1 MKIILANGQDIEAT
15 QEEIEEFIT
24 QLLIPNPDW
33 HHSKQ
38 LTEREVAKYL
48 KSESSSDEL
57 KKVAKYLI
65 IYIENLAFSAYLFA
79 KAEGKADESKE
90 FNMPALKKIRQLYR
104 KATGAQQNTHNLAGD
119 VHEMEHVCLEIGA
132 DPL

>member
-1 MKIILANGQDIEAT
+1 MKMILANGQDVEVS

-33 HHSKQ
+33 RHSKQ
-38 LTEREVAKYL
+38 LTEREVVKYL
-48 KSESSSDEL
+48 QSESSPDEL

-65 IYIENLAFSAYLFA
+65 ICIENLAFSAYLFA
-79 KAEGKADESKE
+79 KAEGKSDESKE
-90 FNMPALKKIRQLYR
+90 FNMPALKKLRELYH
-104 KATGAQQNTHNLAGD
+104 KATEAQQSAKELAGN
-119 VHEMEHVCLEIGA
+119 VYEMENVCMGIGT

>member
-1 MKIILANGQDIEAT
+1 MKLTLANGQDVEVS
-15 QEEIEEFIT
+15 QEEMGEFIT
-24 QLLIPNPDW
+24 QLIIPNPDW

-38 LTEREVAKYL
+38 LTEREVVKYL
-48 KSESSSDEL
+48 QSESSPDEL

-79 KAEGKADESKE
+79 KAEGKSDESKE
-90 FNMPALKKIRQLYR
+90 FNIPALKKLRKLYH
-104 KATGAQQNTHNLAGD
+104 KATETKQSAKELAGD
-119 VHEMEHVCLEIGA
+119 LYEMENVCLEIGA